1 MSGSHGALQ
10 CLVNETRSHQ
20 NAKTLCESL
29 LDICGVHT
37 HTNKKSAISDSQL
50 ATPPLSQAASAGF

>member
-29 LDICGVHT
+29 LDMRCVYTQI
-37 HTNKKSAISDSQL
+37 KKSAISDSQL
-50 ATPPLSQAASAGF
+50 ATPPLRQATSAGF